1 VSSTVWWCVLR
12 NERIAPAHSGKDKR
26 RMRGVTTTESI
37 SYKGREGGREE
48 EVRREFSNTEKVTVY
63 RLTSSAINK

>member
-1 VSSTVWWCVLR
+1 M
-12 NERIAPAHSGKDKR
+12 APAHSGEDKR